1 MYWMTSDWS
10 GRRWGAFQP
19 LCRIGNGVS
28 SFLWQSSTFSEK
40 FLLSVKSLLSGSW
53 WVSSSHPFPV
63 YNLESW
69 NYVVRICYVVISFVL
84 VLLLLLQSVLW
95 ALPILQMI
103 SGNVSCSLQLRI
115 VQIVISNFRI
125 GLWDAKVGG
134 QNPRFLFFSSD
145 HIGPIKCVHNQI
157 WNG

>member
-1 MYWMTSDWS
+1 VAEVGERFNPCADLVMECLHFY
-10 GRRWGAFQP
+10 
-19 LCRIGNGVS
+19 GNQAHS
-28 SFLWQSSTFSEK
+28 LRSFYCL
-40 FLLSVKSLLSGSW
+40 KSLLSGSW

-63 YNLESW
+63 YNLKSW
-69 NYVVRICYVVISFVL
+69 NYVVRICYVVISSVL

-125 GLWDAKVGG
+125 GLRDAKVGG